1 MAQPYFLPSKDGALA
16 TFSANF
22 STLITSSPASFS
34 LLVGDATAL
43 AALVASYTTALS
55 GCQTPNTRTPTSVM
69 AKDTAR
75 AQMRASIQV
84 LAKKIQSS
92 LSVTAA
98 QKISLG
104 ITVPDHVRTPA
115 APPVTRPLINVL
127 DMAPLTF
134 GLRLTDEATPHK
146 RKRPANVDGADLWT
160 FVGISGA
167 TPPIDLAAWT
177 YQGRVRKADYTLTF
191 SGTLAGQVAHM
202 RAKWVSTRGD
212 AGPVSA
218 DLVRNIAA

>member
-1 MAQPYFLPSKDGALA
+1 MAQPYFLPRTDGALA
-16 TFSANF
+16 AFSTNF
-22 STLITSSPASFS
+22 STLITASPTSFS
-34 LLVGDATAL
+34 LVIGDATAL
-43 AALVASYTTALS
+43 AALVSTYTTAL
-55 GCQTPNTRTPTSVM
+55 GVCQTPSTRTPTAVM

-75 AQMRASIQV
+75 AQLKSDIRALV
-84 LAKKIQSS
+84 RRIQSS

-104 ITVPDHVRTPA
+104 ITVPDHVRTPV

-134 GLRLTDEATPHK
+134 GLRLADEATPNK
-146 RKRPANVDGADLWT
+146 RSKPVGVDGADLFT
-160 FVGISGA
+160 FVGAAGVV
-167 TPPIDLAAWT
+167 PPIDLAAWT

>member
-22 STLITSSPASFS
+22 STLISGSPGAFS
-34 LLVGDATAL
+34 LLIGDAAAL
-43 AALVASYTTALS
+43 AALVATYTTALS
-55 GCQTPNTRTPTSVM
+55 VCQTPNTRTPTSIM
-69 AKDTAR
+69 AKDTAKAQLKADIR
-75 AQMRASIQV
+75 A
-84 LAKKIQSS
+84 LAKRIQAS

-104 ITVPDHVRTPA
+104 ITVPDHVRTPV

-134 GLRLTDEATPHK
+134 GLRLADEATPNK
-146 RKRPANVDGADLWT
+146 RSKPIGVDGADLWT

-167 TPPIDLAAWT
+167 TPPVDLAAWT